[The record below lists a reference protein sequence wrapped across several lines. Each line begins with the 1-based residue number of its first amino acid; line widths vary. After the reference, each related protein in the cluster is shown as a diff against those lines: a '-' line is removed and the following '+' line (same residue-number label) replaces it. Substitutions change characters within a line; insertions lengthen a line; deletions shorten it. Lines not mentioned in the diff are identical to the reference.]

1 MSIDTFYRNII
12 KSSPFPYF
20 YGELIKDNNK
30 VIDFKILDLNAAF
43 ENIADI
49 KEIGIIGKSINEVI
63 PEFISDI
70 SEWSEAFN
78 KVKVNNE
85 VETVNEFIKP
95 LNRWFKFHIIY
106 HREEYFAI
114 ELEET
119 HGEGA
124 FIKPLIDNLPF
135 AAWAKDKDGRYITVN
150 KKYQEDTKKEF
161 EEIKGK
167 TDLEIWPINL
177 AKRFMKKDCG
187 VMNYEPNN
195 YIEEYTLNNV
205 WYKEYTA
212 AVYDNNNV
220 IGTIGFSLNI
230 DEEKRAKIEAEQRN
244 KLLKVLIDS
253 TPDFIFHK
261 DINGKYRGA
270 NLSACKELFG
280 KSEQE
285 VIGKDDREL
294 VHNRNVAISCIKQD
308 KEAMRQKEAKVYEEF
323 LELADGTVREYET
336 IKAPFFDEKNQ
347 VAGVLAVCRDITHRR
362 ISERQLR
369 ESEEKFRQLA
379 ENIEG
384 VFLIKENEEIIYV
397 SPGYERVFERSCSSL
412 YENSDSFLEAVH
424 SEDKFIFK
432 ENNNNIDKTFRIM
445 TPGGVL
451 KWCWIKSF
459 LIKDENGSL
468 SRTASIIQDITVIK
482 EAEKELDRVRTEFF
496 ANLSHEFRTPLNL
509 IFSSLQM
516 IELKLKGTQGEDLKH
531 IKKYTGIIKQNSFR
545 LLRLVNNL
553 IDTTK
558 VEAGYVEYSGE
569 NYDIVKY
576 IKSICNS
583 VEGFAK
589 SKEIDLIFISDIEKK
604 TIGFDLDKMERI
616 MLNLLSNAIKFNVA
630 KGNIEVYICLKG
642 NFVEIT
648 VKDTG
653 IGIPEDKLPS
663 IFERFK
669 QVNNR
674 LTKISEGSGIGLA
687 LVKSLVEMHGG
698 TIKVK
703 SVLGKGS
710 KFIIKIPNI
719 KLDEDKESVINKN
732 QVIVNSRVER
742 VKIEFSDIYG
752 LNI

>member
-1 MSIDTFYRNII
+1 MTIDTFYRKII

-30 VIDFKILDLNAAF
+30 VIGFKILELNSTF
-43 ENIADI
+43 EKLTEV
-49 KEIGIIGKSINEVI
+49 KEVEIIGKDINEVI
-63 PEFISDI
+63 PDFISDT
-70 SEWSEAFN
+70 SEWSAAFN
-78 KVKVNNE
+78 KVKAKDD
-85 VETVNEFIKP
+85 VETINEFIKP
-95 LNRWFKFHIIY
+95 LSKWFKFHIF
-106 HREEYFAI
+106 HHKEEHFGI
-114 ELEET
+114 KLEEIQI
-119 HGEGA
+119 EGA
-124 FIKPLIDNLPF
+124 FIKALTDNLPF
-135 AAWAKDKDGRYITVN
+135 ASWAKDKEGRYITVN
-150 KKYQEDTKKEF
+150 KKYLEDTKKEI

-167 TDLEIWPINL
+167 TDLEIWPVNL
-177 AKRFMKKDCG
+177 AKKFMEKDCEA
-187 VMNYEPNN
+187 MNYGPDN

-205 WYKEYTA
+205 WYKEHTA
-212 AVYDNNNV
+212 AVYDDNNI

-230 DEEKRAKIEAEQRN
+230 NEEKRAKIEAEQRS
-244 KLLKVLIDS
+244 KFLKVLIDS

-261 DINGKYRGA
+261 DLNGKYQGA
-270 NLSACKELFG
+270 NLSVCKELFG
-280 KSEQE
+280 KNEE
-285 VIGKDDREL
+285 DIIGKDDKEL
-294 VHNRNVAISCIKQD
+294 FNNRNVAISCVKQD
-308 KEAMRQKEAKVYEEF
+308 KEAVRGLEAKVYEEF
-323 LELADGTVREYET
+323 LELADGTMREYET

-384 VFLIKENEEIIYV
+384 VFLINENENIIYV

-412 YENSDSFLEAVH
+412 YEDSESFLEAVH
-424 SEDKFIFK
+424 SEDKFVFK
-432 ENNNNIDKTFRIM
+432 EKNNNIDKTFRIM

-516 IELKLKGTQGEDLKH
+516 IELKLKGIQGDDLNN
-531 IKKYTGIIKQNSFR
+531 IKKYTSIIKQNSFR

-576 IKSICNS
+576 IKSICDS
-583 VEGFAK
+583 VEGFARG
-589 SKEIDLIFISDIEKK
+589 KEIDLVFTTDIEKK
-604 TIGFDLDKMERI
+604 VIGFDLDKMERI
-616 MLNLLSNAIKFNVA
+616 MLNLLSNAIKFNVD
-630 KGNIEVYICLKG
+630 KGKIEVYICLKG

-653 IGIPEDKLPS
+653 IGIPEDKLS
-663 IFERFK
+663 TIFERFK
-669 QVNNR
+669 QVNDR

-698 TIKVK
+698 TIKAK

-719 KLDEDKESVINKN
+719 KLNEDKESVINKN
-732 QVIVNSRVER
+732 QVIGNSRVER